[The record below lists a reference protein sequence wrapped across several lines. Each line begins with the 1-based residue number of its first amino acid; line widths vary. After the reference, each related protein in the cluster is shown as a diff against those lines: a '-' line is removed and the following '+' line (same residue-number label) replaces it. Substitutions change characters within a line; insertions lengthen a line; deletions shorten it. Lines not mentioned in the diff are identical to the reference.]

1 MMYLNSRLAKFS
13 DIQYTK
19 LLLEKNSKS
28 SWYIVI
34 NNEIYTF
41 IFEYEYIYVKKFL
54 KNKNMNQTLNLS
66 ST

>member
-1 MMYLNSRLAKFS
+1 MYLNSRLAKFS